1 MAIEIIPSDK
11 FKRSFRQLYKKYR
24 SLTVDY
30 EEFEKELRENPKL
43 GDDLG
48 GGYRKMRMA
57 IQSKNKGKSGGARI
71 ITYELC
77 LKTTENTIV
86 LVDIYD
92 KNERETMQEWEYKTT
107 LQDFFQNDATAFP
120 I

>member
-11 FKRSFRQLYKKYR
+11 FKKSFKRLYKKYH
-24 SLTVDY
+24 SLTADY
-30 EEFEKELRENPKL
+30 EEFEKELRENPKT

-48 GGYRKMRMA
+48 GGYRKVRLA

-77 LKTTENTIV
+77 LKTTEDTIV

-92 KNERETMQEWEYKTT
+92 KSERETMPEWEYKTT
-107 LQDFFQNDATAFP
+107 IQNFLLSEL
-120 I
+120 